1 MNLSRLMNEL
11 IAEGKIDKAKNIIE
25 LAMTKMPLDKFGYY
39 SLVEPFAK
47 GYYDVGEKAKAHD
60 LLERLINKYKE
71 NLNYYAKLAPSE
83 QSSVNIEIITDL
95 ERYRG
100 LLIVMKESNDMDYY
114 NSSKK
119 TFNTYIQ
126 IFARFGRDKE

>member
-1 MNLSRLMNEL
+1 MKQL
-11 IAEGKIDKAKNIIE
+11 IDEGKIDKAKKIIE

-60 LLERLINKYKE
+60 LLEKLTKKYQE
-71 NLNYYAKLAPSE
+71 NLNYYAKLIPSE
-83 QSSVNIEIITDL
+83 QSDVSIEIITDL
-95 ERYRG
+95 ERYRS
-100 LLIVMKESNDMDYY
+100 LLTVMQEAKDIEYY

-119 TFNTYIQ
+119 TFNTYIE
-126 IFARFGRDKE
+126 IFARFGRKKE